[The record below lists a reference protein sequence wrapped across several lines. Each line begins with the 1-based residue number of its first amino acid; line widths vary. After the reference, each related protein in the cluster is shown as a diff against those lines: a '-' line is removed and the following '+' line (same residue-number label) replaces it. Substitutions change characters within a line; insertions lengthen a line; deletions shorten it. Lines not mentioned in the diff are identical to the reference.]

1 VSILSKT
8 IDVLKDL
15 AAKRPDD
22 FDVRMELAELLS
34 AEKQSEDALRVLDEA
49 FALRPDNSEALRL
62 YGRVLYDLNRFAEAR
77 DKLETASRKGLP
89 DAKSDMLLSHLYSRL
104 GDQERAY
111 ELYNFAV
118 RRDRDLED
126 PSYLETIRP
135 PKTPIAIKPGRPERG
150 MEFEGEISRTTFKDV
165 GGMDDVKE
173 QFRMNIILPLKN
185 PNLFRTYGKRIGGGI
200 LLFGPP
206 GCGKTYLSRA
216 LAGECNSTFYRVGIH
231 EILDKFLGE
240 SEKNMHN
247 LFETARRHAPAVI
260 FLDEIDLL
268 GHKRTDDSWGRALRG
283 ATNVLLS
290 ELDEIG
296 TADKPILV
304 VGATNTPWSV
314 DTALRRPGRFDRI
327 IFVPPP
333 DQIAREEILKLHLRE
348 KPMEDIDYAKIASK
362 LDKFSGADIRDLVDR
377 AVELAIRRAMR
388 LGKTEPVTNNDLLSV
403 AKEMRPSTIEWLATA
418 NDYVKY
424 SNQSGLYD
432 QVKQYVDKNF

>member
-1 VSILSKT
+1 MLR
-8 IDVLKDL
+8 DL
-15 AAKRPDD
+15 AAQRPDD
-22 FDVRMELAELLS
+22 FDVRIELAELLNT
-34 AEKQSEDALRVLDEA
+34 EKQGEEALRVLDEA
-49 FALRPDNSEALRL
+49 LALRPDDPEALRL
-62 YGRVLYDLNRFAEAR
+62 CGRILYDLSRLGEAKV
-77 DKLETASRKGLP
+77 KLETVARKGLP
-89 DAKSDMLLSHLYSRL
+89 DAKSDMLLSRIYSRL
-104 GDQERAY
+104 GDRARAY
-111 ELYNFAV
+111 ELYKLAV

-135 PKTPIAIKPGRPERG
+135 STPPIAIKPGSPESG
-150 MEFEGEISRTTFKDV
+150 MEFEGEISRMTFKDV

-173 QFRMNIILPLKN
+173 QFRINIILPLKN
-185 PNLFRTYGKRIGGGI
+185 PHLFRTYGKRVGGGI

-216 LAGECNSTFYRVGIH
+216 LAGECNATFYGVGIH

-240 SEKNMHN
+240 SEKHMHS
-247 LFETARRHAPAVI
+247 LFETARRNAPAVI

-290 ELDEIG
+290 ELDNVG
-296 TADKPILV
+296 NPDKPVLV

-348 KPMEDIDYAKIASK
+348 KPMEDIDYRRIASK
-362 LDKFSGADIRDLVDR
+362 LDKFSGADIRDLIDR

-388 LGKTEPVTNNDLLSV
+388 SGRTEPVTNADLLSI

-432 QVKQYVDKNF
+432 RVKEYIDKNS

>member
-1 VSILSKT
+1 LSKT
-8 IDVLKDL
+8 LDALRNL
-15 AAKRPDD
+15 AAHRPDD
-22 FDVRMELAELLS
+22 FDVRIELAELLS
-34 AEKQSEDALRVLDEA
+34 AEKQSDEALRVLDEA
-49 FALRPDNSEALRL
+49 LALRPDNPEALRL
-62 YGRVLYDLNRFAEAR
+62 YGRVLYDLNRLAEAR
-77 DKLETASRKGLP
+77 DKMETASRKGLP
-89 DAKSDMLLSHLYSRL
+89 DAKSDMLLSHIYDKL
-104 GDQERAY
+104 GDQVRAY
-111 ELYNFAV
+111 ELYKLAV

-126 PSYLETIRP
+126 PSYFETIRQTTP
-135 PKTPIAIKPGRPERG
+135 PIAISPGSSERG
-150 MEFEGEISRTTFKDV
+150 MDFEGEISRLTFKDV

-173 QFRMNIILPLKN
+173 QFRINIILPLKN
-185 PNLFRTYGKRIGGGI
+185 PKLFQSYGKRIGGGI

-216 LAGECNSTFYRVGIH
+216 LAGECNATFYGVGIH

-240 SEKNMHN
+240 SEKHMHN
-247 LFETARRHAPAVI
+247 LFETARRNAPAVI

-290 ELDEIG
+290 ELDEVG
-296 TADKPILV
+296 KPDKPILV
-304 VGATNTPWSV
+304 IGATNTPWSV

-333 DQIAREEILKLHLRE
+333 DQTAREEILKLHLRE
-348 KPMEDIDYAKIASK
+348 KPIEDIDYAKIASK
-362 LDKFSGADIRDLVDR
+362 LDQFSGADIRDLVDR

-388 LGKTEPVTNNDLLSV
+388 SGKTEPVSNLDLLSI

-418 NDYVKY
+418 NDYVRY

-432 QVKQYVDKNF
+432 RVKEYIDKNR